1 MAPDTRLTP
10 HGPPLLSWLPSPMAS
25 IFPGRRTAISIPSE
39 RPPSAGPPCLVII
52 SGQDMGRRYELGK
65 EEVSIGR
72 ADNCTICVNADQVSR
87 RHALIQAVLGR
98 YYIVDN
104 QSTNG
109 TFVNE
114 QKVERAKLL
123 DGDQIRVG
131 KTVLKY
137 TESPVEQRYFE
148 HVFNL
153 ASMDAL
159 TGAFNK
165 RYFDETFDKEVLR
178 AQQSV
183 SPLSLVLLDID
194 HFKKINDGHG
204 HPAGDAVLK
213 SVASAI
219 ASQLRDGDALYR
231 VGGEEFALVLGA
243 TRCDQA
249 VLAAEATRGLV
260 AGMVTDFMGA
270 RISATLSLG
279 VAELLPDEQPAAL
292 YQRADEKLYAAKR
305 GGRNRVVA

>member
-1 MAPDTRLTP
+1 
-10 HGPPLLSWLPSPMAS
+10 MAS

-52 SGQDMGRRYELGK
+52 SGGELGRRFELGK
-65 EEVSIGR
+65 QEVSIGR
-72 ADNCTICVNADQVSR
+72 ADTCTICVSTDQVSR
-87 RHALIQAVLGR
+87 KHATVQAVLGR
-98 YYIVDN
+98 YYVVDMR
-104 QSTNG
+104 STNG

-137 TESPVEQRYFE
+137 TESHIEQRYFE
-148 HVFNL
+148 HAFNL

-165 RYFDETFDKEVLR
+165 RYFDETFGKEIQR
-178 AQQSV
+178 SQQLG
-183 SPLSLVLLDID
+183 SPLSIVLFDID
-194 HFKKINDGHG
+194 HFKKINDTYG

-213 SVASAI
+213 NVAAMV
-219 ASQLRDGDALYR
+219 ASQLRDGDALFR
-231 VGGEEFALVLGA
+231 VGGEEFALVLSA
-243 TRCDQA
+243 TPRDLA
-249 VLAAEATRGLV
+249 VQAAEAVRELI
-260 AGMVTDFMGA
+260 AALVTDFMGT
-270 RISATLSLG
+270 RITATLSLG
-279 VAELLPDEQPAAL
+279 VAELVAGEQPAAL
-292 YQRADEKLYAAKR
+292 YQRVDELLYAAKR

>member
-1 MAPDTRLTP
+1 MA
-10 HGPPLLSWLPSPMAS
+10 SS

-39 RPPSAGPPCLVII
+39 RPAALGPPCLVII
-52 SGQDMGRRYELGK
+52 SGEDMGRRYELGHQ
-65 EEVSIGR
+65 EVSIGR
-72 ADNCTICVNADQVSR
+72 AETCTICVPTDQVSR
-87 RHALIQAVLGR
+87 KHATIQGILGK
-98 YYIVDN
+98 YFIVDN
-104 QSTNG
+104 RSTNG

-137 TESPVEQRYFE
+137 TESHVEQRYFE

-165 RYFDETFDKEVLR
+165 RYFDESFGKEVAR
-178 AQQSV
+178 SHQTQT
-183 SPLSLVLLDID
+183 PLSIVLFDID
-194 HFKKINDGHG
+194 HFKKINDTYG

-213 SVASAI
+213 NIATAI
-219 ASQLRDGDALYR
+219 AAQLRDGDALFR
-231 VGGEEFALVLGA
+231 VGGEEFALVFSGTPKDL
-243 TRCDQA
+243 A
-249 VLAAEATRGLV
+249 VQAAEATRGLIETLATDV
-260 AGMVTDFMGA
+260 AEA
-270 RISATLSLG
+270 RIVATLSLG
-279 VAELLPDEQPAAL
+279 VAQLRVDEEPAAL
-292 YQRADEKLYAAKR
+292 YQRVDERLYAAKR